1 MWRQQHIDMNNENQQ
16 HTCTQGL
23 GGNSDVLNPSS
34 FKLRHSRPG
43 TVSLALSENDDSAYI
58 RERRGYRSL
67 QFMITTGPG
76 PQPALDGENI
86 VFGRV
91 EHGMDVVATI
101 ASVPAFS
108 PSAQL
113 RQYNRFASALGDD
126 RAARARAAWG
136 KPLQAVVITDA
147 GVV

>member
-1 MWRQQHIDMNNENQQ
+1 M
-16 HTCTQGL
+16 
-23 GGNSDVLNPSS
+23 LNPAA
-34 FKLRHSRPG
+34 FKLRHTRPG
-43 TVSLALSENDDSAYI
+43 TLSLALAENDDAAYI

-67 QFMITTGPG
+67 QFLITTGPG
-76 PQPALDGENI
+76 PQPALDNI
-86 VFGRV
+86 NVVFGRV
-91 EHGMDVVATI
+91 EQGMDVVASI

-113 RQYNRFASALGDD
+113 RQYNQLASALGDD

-147 GVV
+147 GVVG